1 MSSCVHHM
9 GLVIPKSKRAR
20 EDLHPIGL
28 HVWIPFLPP
37 SSNAIYVNIP
47 RHGRTLSTQARA
59 FKVKSMREIQ
69 QQGRVAFMQLKTNV
83 PYQLSLTV
91 FFDKIELKKSEK
103 GNRYV
108 VRDLSNVVKL
118 IEDTVAEAVGI
129 GDEHNFRLVLEK
141 HCDPENPGMYVDLV
155 QISEDRVGLT
165 KKEYDG
171 HSVAT

>member
-9 GLVIPKSKRAR
+9 GLVIPKSRR
-20 EDLHPIGL
+20 VQNLDLLAKL

-59 FKVKSMREIQ
+59 FKVKAMREIQ

-171 HSVAT
+171 NSVAT